1 MVILPKLTCR
11 VNAIPS
17 KFQLPLEMDKTV
29 LKFKQNCKRQNM
41 VKAILKKNKA
51 EGLLI
56 LHNFKTY
63 HKAVSSQH
71 NVVMV

>member
-1 MVILPKLTCR
+1 MVILPKLTYG
-11 VNAIPS
+11 VSAIPS
-17 KFQLPLEMDKTV
+17 KFQLPLGMDKTV
-29 LKFKQNCKRQNM
+29 LKFKHNCKRQNM
-41 VKAILKKNKA
+41 VKAILKKNKV

-63 HKAVSSQH
+63 YKAVSSQH